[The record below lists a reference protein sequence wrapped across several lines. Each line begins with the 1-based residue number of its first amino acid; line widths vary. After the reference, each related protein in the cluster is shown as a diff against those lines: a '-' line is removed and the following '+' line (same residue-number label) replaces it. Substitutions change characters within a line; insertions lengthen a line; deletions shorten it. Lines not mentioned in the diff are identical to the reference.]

1 MEEGAQ
7 RTLKAPFPARRLL
20 AYDYRSGAA
29 DTELMLICD
38 SSSRTT
44 TVYYMK
50 DRSHTALVCLAKANG
65 SERDTERLEA

>member
-1 MEEGAQ
+1 MTIGRA
-7 RTLKAPFPARRLL
+7 LPIH
-20 AYDYRSGAA
+20 
-29 DTELMLICD
+29 ELMLICD

-65 SERDTERLEA
+65 SERDTERLEAWIR